1 MEKEKIYIQIED
13 DEEEIIKP
21 PYWWVEYIDDC
32 GYKHLATVKDE
43 TYLKYLQTNYS
54 VISVKVIGE

>member
-13 DEEEIIKP
+13 DEEEVNKP

-32 GYKHLATVKDE
+32 GYRHLAIVKDE

>member
-1 MEKEKIYIQIED
+1 MEKEKFYIQYED
-13 DEEEIIKP
+13 DEDEVIKA

-32 GYKHLATVKDE
+32 GYRHLAAVKDE

-54 VISVKVIGE
+54 IISIKVIGE

>member
-13 DEEEIIKP
+13 DEEQVIKP

-32 GYKHLATVKDE
+32 G
-43 TYLKYLQTNYS
+43 
-54 VISVKVIGE
+54 

>member
-13 DEEEIIKP
+13 DEEEVIKP
-21 PYWWVEYIDDC
+21 PYWWVEYIDDY
-32 GYKHLATVKDE
+32 GYKPLATIKDE
-43 TYLKYLQTNYS
+43 AYLKYLQTNYS

>member
-13 DEEEIIKP
+13 DEEEVIKP
-21 PYWWVEYIDDC
+21 PYWLVEYIDDC
-32 GYKHLATVKDE
+32 GYRHLATIKDE

>member
-1 MEKEKIYIQIED
+1 MEKEKFYIQYED
-13 DEEEIIKP
+13 DEDEVIKA
-21 PYWWVEYIDDC
+21 PYWLVEYIDDC
-32 GYKHLATVKDE
+32 GYRHLATVKDE

>member
-1 MEKEKIYIQIED
+1 MEKEIYIQLED
-13 DEEEIIKP
+13 DEEIIKP

-43 TYLKYLQTNYS
+43 IYLKYLQTNYS